1 VTVALFPERYDC
13 PTCAGTDVVPAHPQD
28 PGDGWVLPCPLCWPM
43 SAQLGVAKYDP
54 ERAEVPY

>member
-13 PTCAGTDVVPAHPQD
+13 NVCAGAGDVPADPDD
-28 PGDGWVLPCPLCWPM
+28 PGDGWRLPCPVCWPM